1 MSPSSGTRLG
11 SSLLASLDNPVEDD
25 LVLVEHIEGLLV
37 PHKLVLVDQTLR
49 FDFIITFALLY
60 LVF

>member
-1 MSPSSGTRLG
+1 MA

-37 PHKLVLVDQTLR
+37 PHKLVLVDQALR

-60 LVF
+60 LVL

>member
-1 MSPSSGTRLG
+1 MD
-11 SSLLASLDNPVEDD
+11 SSLLAGLDNPVEDN

-37 PHKLVLVDQTLR
+37 PYKLVLVDQALW

-60 LVF
+60 LIL

>member
-1 MSPSSGTRLG
+1 MA

-37 PHKLVLVDQTLR
+37 PHKLVLVDQALW
-49 FDFIITFALLY
+49 FDYFITFARY